1 MVYEQIT
8 KLEAADI
15 SALRKDI
22 DPAIIPMGDSTV
34 VYRIKRDDETRIAI
48 VGLVRPF
55 VMALEHMIWLA
66 PMEELRPL
74 DLRGMKRLLK
84 VLREYCPYLYATAV
98 EGDERGIRL
107 LRACDFQ
114 PQERY
119 GNMRIYKWL

>member
-84 VLREYCPYLYATAV
+84 VLREYCPYATAV